1 MRVCLVVALAIVL
14 GGPTTAWGSPAAQ
27 PARSL
32 VLARFDAAIT
42 VRPTGELEVTE
53 TIAARFTGVWNGIYR
68 SIPVEYRTSTGFN
81 WRVRLEL
88 QSITN
93 DDGEPLSYET
103 SRERHYRKFKIWV
116 PNAEDAVRTVVIKY
130 VVHGGL
136 RFFEEHDELYWNIT
150 GDEWDVPIEA
160 ASARITLPDAARG
173 IRATAFNGAYGSTAR
188 DALVEI
194 RANQVRI
201 TMPTALAFREGLTA
215 VVGWDKGAVPEP
227 TRTDRAL
234 GFLAT
239 NWPLLIPVPVFIAML
254 LTWRARGRDPA
265 RLPVSVQYTAPEGL
279 SPAEAGTLIDN
290 RVDMRDITA
299 TVVDLA
305 VNGHLK
311 IEERKEPKVFGL
323 FERDDFVFHRLR
335 TEGDRPALRPHESRV
350 LAGIFSGNDTSVA
363 LSELQN
369 KFYSHLPAIRQSI
382 FTELV
387 RKKYYQRRP
396 DSVQALWVG
405 LGIAAGA
412 LIAIGGAMI
421 SAVFDLTPVPFLIAG
436 AISAVIMVGF
446 GIVMPARTVAGARA
460 LERVLGFE
468 EFLERVES
476 DRLDRVGRT
485 PELFERCLPY
495 AMAFGVEKQWA
506 NAFHDIY
513 REPPNWY
520 TGRSMTTFNAAT
532 FSSRL
537 SAMSSQASSTMSSSP
552 RSSSGSGFSGG
563 SSGGGGGG
571 GGGGGF

>member
-1 MRVCLVVALAIVL
+1 MIVRLLLALAATL
-14 GGPTTAWGSPAAQ
+14 GGSIAASSPVTAQ
-27 PARSL
+27 QRSL

-42 VRPTGELEVTE
+42 VRPTGELEITE

-68 SIPVEYRTSTGFN
+68 SIPVEYRTPSGFN
-81 WRVRLEL
+81 WRIRLDL

-93 DDGEPLSYET
+93 QDGEPLSYES

-116 PNAEDAVRTVVIKY
+116 PNAEDATRTVVIKY
-130 VVHGGL
+130 LVHGGL
-136 RFFEEHDELYWNIT
+136 RFFDEHDELYWNIT

-160 ASARITLPDAARG
+160 ASARITLPHGASG
-173 IRATAFNGAYGSTAR
+173 IRATAFNGVYGATGR
-188 DALVEI
+188 DAVVET
-194 RANQVRI
+194 RANQIRV
-201 TMPTALAFREGLTA
+201 TMPTALGFREGLTA
-215 VVGWDKGAVPEP
+215 VVGWDKGLVPEP
-227 TRTDRAL
+227 TGTDRAL
-234 GFLAT
+234 AFLAA
-239 NWPLLIPVPVFIAML
+239 NWPLLIPIPIFIAML

-265 RLPVSVQYTAPEGL
+265 KLPVSVQYTAPEGL

-299 TVVDLA
+299 TMVDLA
-305 VNGHLK
+305 VNGHLR
-311 IEERKEPKVFGL
+311 IEERKESKVFGL

-335 TEGDRPALRPHESRV
+335 TEGDRPGLRPHESRV
-350 LAGIFSGNDTSVA
+350 LSGIFGGGESSVA
-363 LSELQN
+363 LSSLQN
-369 KFYSHLPAIRQSI
+369 KFYSSLPGIRQSVY
-382 FTELV
+382 TELV

-396 DSVQALWVG
+396 DSVQALWIGVG
-405 LGIAAGA
+405 VIVGGL
-412 LIAIGGAMI
+412 LAIVGSMI
-421 SAVFDLTPVPFLIAG
+421 SAAFDLTPVPFLIAG
-436 AISAVIMVGF
+436 AISGIIIVGF
-446 GIVMPARTVAGARA
+446 GMVVPARTVAGARA

-506 NAFHDIY
+506 KAFRDIY
-513 REPPNWY
+513 REPPTWY
-520 TGRSMTTFNAAT
+520 AGRSFTTFDAAA

-537 SAMSSQASSTMSSSP
+537 SAMSSQAASTMSSSP